1 MTSLPLSSFR
11 VVELG
16 AAVAAPFAASLL
28 SDAGAE
34 VIKLETERRP
44 DQLRLNFP
52 MVGGVAGRDRSYYYS
67 LMNRN
72 KLGATLDLTTEA
84 GRATFLDLVAVSDAL
99 IENFAAGTMQR
110 LGLPYERLRRVN
122 PGLVMVSLSGFG
134 ATGPAKDYI
143 AYGPL
148 LEAVSGVAALAGYAE
163 RPPTNSAYVYTDYL
177 SGMCGGG
184 LLLAGLLR
192 RLETGQ
198 GAYFDL
204 SQLEV
209 SLNAIPD
216 AVLAWCANR
225 SLPRKKE
232 NRDEFAAIHGAFPCS
247 GQDQW
252 VALVVRTEE
261 EWRDLCRAMGD
272 PEWTREFAS
281 PVRRQGRLLELE
293 RRIAEWTRQRTP
305 AEAVQAL
312 QAQDVAAAEVNS
324 VGAALAE
331 PHLKERGAFQ
341 DNLHPV
347 TGMQPAYASPINMSG
362 VPRAIRRH
370 APLWGEHNGYLVREL
385 LGCSPAEV
393 ERLAETGTLR

>member
-1 MTSLPLSSFR
+1 M
-11 VVELG
+11 
-16 AAVAAPFAASLL
+16 A
-28 SDAGAE
+28 
-34 VIKLETERRP
+34 
-44 DQLRLNFP
+44 
-52 MVGGVAGRDRSYYYS
+52 GGVAGRDRSYYYS

-72 KLGATLDLTTEA
+72 KFGATLDLTTEA

-110 LGLPYERLRRVN
+110 LGLSYERLRRVN

-148 LEAVSGVAALAGYAE
+148 LEAVSGMAALAGYAA

-281 PVRRQGRLLELE
+281 PVRRQARLLELE

-393 ERLAETGTLR
+393 ERLAETGALR